1 MKFLILSLP
10 LFLIACATQNS
21 LKNSN
26 EPRKPASASGSFN
39 NLKALEKILS
49 SSDSNC
55 GFKAEETSFNF
66 GQDPNTA
73 ERILGLAVKIT
84 PNGQKEENLTIV
96 GEPEILYTKYY
107 SSSGQRDKYTQVF
120 RGYFIESGYSEV
132 PGKFSMEYTDE
143 GKIRSF
149 KIFKVSNNLDAK
161 GPQYNVEQPCKFQ

>member
-1 MKFLILSLP
+1 LP
-10 LFLIACATQNS
+10 LFLIACASQNT
-21 LKNSN
+21 LKNTS
-26 EPRKPASASGSFN
+26 EPRQPASTAGSIS

-55 GFKAEETSFNF
+55 GFKAEETYFVF

-73 ERILGLAVKIT
+73 EKVQGLAVRIT
-84 PNGQKEENLTIV
+84 PNGQKEVSITIA
-96 GEPEILYTKYY
+96 GEPEVIYTKYF
-107 SSSGQRDKYTQVF
+107 SSSAKRDKYTQVF
-120 RGYFIESGYSEV
+120 KGYFIESGYSEV

-149 KIFKVSNNLDAK
+149 KIYNVSNNLDAK